1 MQRNFNKQD
10 FSKWFN
16 RNFWRGFSRT
26 VFAIDVP
33 NLPEERN
40 SVVESVYDDIKS
52 ARYSPNIPEAE
63 IVINKGNGVARNVP
77 VFSVRDYCVFYFCI
91 KELEEILCGNR
102 TKNTF
107 GGWTLGGQ
115 LRAKEND
122 EIENE
127 ATNYGRYSFNPQAW
141 THAFGEFNSLL
152 FSQLDGY
159 SYVLQLDLA
168 NFYDCIRLDILE
180 RWIREQSPAEK
191 GWIITLL
198 FYFLNNWNRR
208 NTGLHPQAVGLPQD
222 ALADCSRILA
232 NFYLQKYDKFAEN
245 VCEQAGGSYFRY
257 ADDQM
262 VLLNSLKKVDNILL
276 LLTRSLDRYGL
287 RINQKKVKQW
297 KSDDLTE
304 HRCRRIQSLF
314 ADKKDN
320 KNPEIVVKF
329 VQEYLRIPKR
339 RLRTTWNCG
348 FPLLNRLLW
357 ANLEALPQDL
367 FEAIADRI
375 ASRDFLI
382 QATTSKLLRIEK
394 LNRLLAKPSNI
405 DRKIKVIASQSVH
418 NAFHYEAIEY
428 ARVLKKHDLEKF
440 LVERLRQVAKLMSGN
455 IVE

>member
-1 MQRNFNKQD
+1 MQSSFDKQD

-26 VFAIDVP
+26 IIAIDVP
-33 NLPEERN
+33 SFQKERD
-40 SVVESVYDDIKS
+40 SIVESVFKDIKS
-52 ARYSPNIPEAE
+52 ARYSPNLPEAE
-63 IVINKGNGVARNVP
+63 IVINKGNGVARTVP

-91 KELEEILCGNR
+91 KELEGVLCGNR

-115 LRAKEND
+115 LRVKEND

-232 NFYLQKYDKFAEN
+232 NFYLQKYDSFAEN
-245 VCEQAGGSYFRY
+245 VCEQAGGLYFRY

-262 VLLNSLKKVDNILL
+262 VLLNSLGKADNILL
-276 LLTRSLDRYGL
+276 LLTRILDRYGL
-287 RINQKKVKQW
+287 RINQKKVKKW

-314 ADKKDN
+314 ADKNDN
-320 KNPEIVVKF
+320 KDPEIVLKF

-339 RLRTTWNCG
+339 RLRATWNCG
-348 FPLLNRLLW
+348 LPLLNRLLW
-357 ANLEALPQDL
+357 ANIEALPRDL
-367 FEAIADRI
+367 FEALVNRMVCK
-375 ASRDFLI
+375 DFLI

-394 LNRLLAKPSNI
+394 LNSLLVKPFGI
-405 DRKIKVIASQSVH
+405 DRKIKMIASKSVH
-418 NAFHYEAIEY
+418 NAFHYEAIGY
-428 ARVLKKHDLEKF
+428 ARKLKKRTLEKY
-440 LVERLRQVAKLMSGN
+440 LLERLAKVAKLMSAN
-455 IVE
+455 VIE